1 MTGAAPTEPPG
12 TGRGDRPATWRLVAA
27 IAVPVVAVLVVV
39 GLSAVVRSEPSPDAS
54 LPLAIPAVDA
64 PGASTPACAALM
76 SALPATVGGLHRRQL
91 AGPVDGT
98 VGASAAAGS
107 PVTSDTRVA
116 DTEVGAVAAWGEPAV
131 ILRCGVPTPH
141 ELTCSAA
148 VQVVDG
154 VTWLPL
160 VGDGSTTYLVVDRAV
175 RVALTVPDGTNT
187 GPWQETSKIVAR
199 TLPRRAICSGGL
211 PIPAAGE

>member
-1 MTGAAPTEPPG
+1 M
-12 TGRGDRPATWRLVAA
+12 
-27 IAVPVVAVLVVV
+27 
-39 GLSAVVRSEPSPDAS
+39 
-54 LPLAIPAVDA
+54 
-64 PGASTPACAALM
+64 
-76 SALPATVGGLHRRQL
+76 
-91 AGPVDGT
+91 
-98 VGASAAAGS
+98 
-107 PVTSDTRVA
+107 
-116 DTEVGAVAAWGEPAV
+116 AAWGEPAV
-131 ILRCGVPTPH
+131 ILRCGVPTPQ

-160 VGDGSTTYLVVDRAV
+160 AGDGSTTYLVVDRAV
-175 RVALTVPDGTNT
+175 RVALTVPDGTAT